1 MSDLDLGQDMSS
13 SMRDVAI
20 VQDAIGW
27 KHFTE
32 GKIATAI
39 RDIQELHL
47 LTSPTQLS
55 IGYRLVDEATH

>member
-47 LTSPTQLS
+47 LTPPHPTQ
-55 IGYRLVDEATH
+55 YRLVDETTH